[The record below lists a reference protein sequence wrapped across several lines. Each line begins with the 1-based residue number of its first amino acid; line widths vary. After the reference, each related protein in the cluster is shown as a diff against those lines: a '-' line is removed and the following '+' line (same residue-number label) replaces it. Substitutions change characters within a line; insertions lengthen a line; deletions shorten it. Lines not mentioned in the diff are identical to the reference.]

1 MLGKGNVGEDGG
13 QGEEERGC
21 RDEDSREDN
30 RGDFLAFCVFVD
42 FISFFL
48 SDNSKILSVTNF
60 LFLSV

>member
-42 FISFFL
+42 FITYCKL
-48 SDNSKILSVTNF
+48 L
-60 LFLSV
+60 